1 MNHRLRLSTVNYG
14 IKNKTV
20 GMLFFSRDRLPS
32 AQNLNAHGLK
42 NIRIFF
48 FILHSDGNQRK
59 KAMLAFFPPFKVIIC
74 RILAT
79 EILLYLICHLVLGY
93 FKDH

>member
-48 FILHSDGNQRK
+48 LFYTV
-59 KAMLAFFPPFKVIIC
+59 M
-74 RILAT
+74 
-79 EILLYLICHLVLGY
+79 EIKGKRLC
-93 FKDH
+93 